1 MTFEQL
7 QVLRS
12 KQKELVNSGKLK
24 DYRKRLDLINRL
36 EKNVRDHEVDIFEAL
51 RQDLGRSDT
60 ASFMIEL
67 GPFYHELK
75 YIKSKLRGIFK
86 LRKVYS
92 PAFMIPAKSYVQRE
106 PYGQVLIIAPWNYP
120 VSLALSPL
128 LSAIACGNTV
138 VLKPSEIS
146 SHVSDVLEMIIRK
159 TFSPEIVDVVK
170 GGAEQSTMLLDQRW
184 DYIFFT
190 GSTAVGKI
198 VAKKAAEYLTPVTLE
213 LGGKS
218 PTIVTKNAD
227 IKVAARRI
235 VFGKFTNGG
244 QTCVAPDYVYVHSSV
259 RDEFIKAFIFELKRQ
274 YGEDVSQSTDY
285 TSIISK
291 RHYERLVNF
300 IGQSDVIHG
309 GSFEPSKLFIEP
321 TLIKADSWNVP
332 VMQDEIFGP
341 LLPMLEF
348 NDFEKLLQSFKT
360 KEKPLA
366 AYLYS
371 ENSKEQNKFLSELSA
386 GGVCIND
393 CLTHVANH
401 SLPFGGVGESGM
413 GKYHGLAS
421 IDTFTNTKAVVN
433 NPTFLDLPLRYSP
446 MNSMKSALIRLVL
459 NLRF

>member
-1 MTFEQL
+1 M
-7 QVLRS
+7 
-12 KQKELVNSGKLK
+12 
-24 DYRKRLDLINRL
+24 D
-36 EKNVRDHEVDIFEAL
+36 
-51 RQDLGRSDT
+51 
-60 ASFMIEL
+60 
-67 GPFYHELK
+67 
-75 YIKSKLRGIFK
+75 
-86 LRKVYS
+86 
-92 PAFMIPAKSYVQRE
+92 
-106 PYGQVLIIAPWNYP
+106 W
-120 VSLALSPL
+120 
-128 LSAIACGNTV
+128 
-138 VLKPSEIS
+138 
-146 SHVSDVLEMIIRK
+146 IIRK

-300 IGQSDVIHG
+300 IGESDVIHG

-321 TLIKADSWNVP
+321 TLIKADGWDVP